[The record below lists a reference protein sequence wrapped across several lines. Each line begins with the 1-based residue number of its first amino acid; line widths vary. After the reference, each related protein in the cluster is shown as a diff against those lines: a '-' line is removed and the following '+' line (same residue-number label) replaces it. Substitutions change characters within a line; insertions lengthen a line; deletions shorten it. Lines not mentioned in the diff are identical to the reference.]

1 MWKRTVC
8 AYLDFFAILL
18 YVGLTSGTVWHTIHR
33 TITKQTIK
41 VIRKS
46 LVTRKIFAIFVF
58 KVFIRVFHFYS
69 FYIHML
75 FSQGS
80 LQNADLTDNT
90 GAEIQASN
98 YHGLSRSRSF
108 CLWPAWSQYN
118 QLRYRC
124 CRNNEIHAPL
134 FFHLALKN
142 CYAFPQAQY
151 IRTLPAFP

>member
-1 MWKRTVC
+1 
-8 AYLDFFAILL
+8 
-18 YVGLTSGTVWHTIHR
+18 
-33 TITKQTIK
+33 
-41 VIRKS
+41 
-46 LVTRKIFAIFVF
+46 
-58 KVFIRVFHFYS
+58 
-69 FYIHML
+69 ML

-108 CLWPAWSQYN
+108 SLWPAWSQYN
-118 QLRYRC
+118 RLRYRC

-134 FFHLALKN
+134 FFHLAVEN

-151 IRTLPAFP
+151 IRT